1 MDACDFCGEPGYL
14 RHGPDGP
21 YSMIFCDRCYRWRE
35 IRALLIK
42 FGAVITFAATVY
54 SYWRHG

>member
-1 MDACDFCGEPGYL
+1 MDACDFCGQPGYL

-42 FGAVITFAATVY
+42 FGAVIAAV
-54 SYWRHG
+54 SWLW